1 MSTKRITGFTHVH
14 LPLVSDYSR
23 VLCAQPDALSSF
35 THTTWFTHK
44 CSVITRKYKTAWQ
57 ELLASIFNLSAIFCV
72 QCASHVARAQHT
84 GCLQNFLRHD
94 VLLKLFCKLGH
105 ELYYTML
112 NYQTIN
118 IPTRRDNLDSPLKL
132 SYPVGSVYRVHM
144 IHNAEFK
151 IRKSRY

>member
-1 MSTKRITGFTHVH
+1 MRTTGCTLEFYAHNMIHSQVFSYYSQVQNCMTGVTREHFQ
-14 LPLVSDYSR
+14 LVS
-23 VLCAQPDALSSF
+23 
-35 THTTWFTHK
+35 
-44 CSVITRKYKTAWQ
+44 
-57 ELLASIFNLSAIFCV
+57 NFCV
-72 QCASHVARAQHT
+72 QCASYVARAQHT